1 MSRFFIDRPIFA
13 WVIALFIAATGAL
26 SLTQLPIQQY
36 PAVAPPAIQI
46 ATAFP
51 GASAQT
57 LEDSV
62 LAIIEREM
70 HGSPGLMYMESVAQA
85 DGSGSLT
92 LSFEQGS
99 DVRMAQ
105 VDVQNRLNRALPR
118 LPASVVQQGVRVE
131 EVNNN
136 FLLFMMLSSSD
147 AQPDLYALGDQAART
162 VVPALQ
168 RVPGVGR
175 VLLFGSEQALR
186 VWFDPV
192 RLQSLG
198 LSSADV
204 LSAIRS
210 QNLQV
215 AAGEIGALPSVAGQ
229 SMVATVRVDGQ
240 LSSVAAFENLL
251 LRANPDGSTVRLRDV
266 ARVELGGQLYATSAR
281 LNGQP
286 ALGIGIQLAA
296 DGNALATAQAVRA
309 ELARLEPHLGAG
321 IQWTIPYD
329 TSRFVALS
337 VQQVV
342 LSLAL
347 ALLLVVAVIFL
358 FLQSWRYT
366 LIPAIV
372 VPITL
377 LGAMT
382 GLLALGYSINVLTL
396 FAMVLVIGIVVDD
409 SIVVVENVERLM
421 REEGL
426 AARQAAI
433 KAMKQI
439 SGAIIGTTAVLLSVF
454 VPLAFFDGAMGNIL
468 RQFAVVLALSV
479 SLSTFLALTLAPALC
494 TLVLKQALPQHGA
507 QRGFFGAF
515 NRRFD
520 AGTQRYLVAL
530 GWILRRPGR
539 TMLVYALLIA
549 LALLAYQRLPASFLP
564 NEDQGSLLVNV
575 QLPPGASKERTQA
588 VMQQVEQFMLAQPE
602 VESVV
607 GVLGF
612 SFSGQGQNAAL
623 AFVTLTDWSE
633 RSAPESSAQA
643 LAGRAFMALSGVR
656 DAVIFP
662 LSPPPIP
669 ELGSAS
675 GFAFRLQDRSGQ
687 GHDALLAARNQLL
700 GLAAQSPVLAQ
711 VFPDGLEPAPQLQV
725 DIDRE
730 RAAALGVGFEQI
742 GQTLGLALGSAYVND
757 FPNQGRLQRVIIMA
771 DAPARMTPDD
781 VLRLTVPNRLGQAV
795 PLSSFA
801 STRWV
806 QGPTQTVRYNGF
818 PAMRINGQAAE
829 GMSSGAAMAEMARLA
844 QQLPPGFGFEWT
856 GQSLEE
862 ERAGAQF
869 LVVLGFV
876 LLAVYLCLAALYGSW
891 KLPLAVLLVVP
902 LGAVGLLL
910 ALLWRGFEADI
921 YFQIAMVTIVGLS
934 AKNAILIVE
943 FAKTLQ
949 TQGRSAMEAALVA
962 ARLRLRAIVMVST
975 AFIAGVTPLMLASGA
990 GALSQQV
997 IGTALFGGMVSAVV
1011 LGVLLVPLFYV
1022 LVRTLGEP
1030 RAGAS
1035 NRATSLG
1042 AGHE

>member
-1 MSRFFIDRPIFA
+1 
-13 WVIALFIAATGAL
+13 
-26 SLTQLPIQQY
+26 
-36 PAVAPPAIQI
+36 
-46 ATAFP
+46 
-51 GASAQT
+51 
-57 LEDSV
+57 
-62 LAIIEREM
+62 
-70 HGSPGLMYMESVAQA
+70 
-85 DGSGSLT
+85 
-92 LSFEQGS
+92 
-99 DVRMAQ
+99 
-105 VDVQNRLNRALPR
+105 
-118 LPASVVQQGVRVE
+118 
-131 EVNNN
+131 
-136 FLLFMMLSSSD
+136 
-147 AQPDLYALGDQAART
+147 
-162 VVPALQ
+162 
-168 RVPGVGR
+168 
-175 VLLFGSEQALR
+175 
-186 VWFDPV
+186 
-192 RLQSLG
+192 
-198 LSSADV
+198 
-204 LSAIRS
+204 
-210 QNLQV
+210 
-215 AAGEIGALPSVAGQ
+215 
-229 SMVATVRVDGQ
+229 
-240 LSSVAAFENLL
+240 
-251 LRANPDGSTVRLRDV
+251 
-266 ARVELGGQLYATSAR
+266 
-281 LNGQP
+281 
-286 ALGIGIQLAA
+286 
-296 DGNALATAQAVRA
+296 
-309 ELARLEPHLGAG
+309 
-321 IQWTIPYD
+321 
-329 TSRFVALS
+329 
-337 VQQVV
+337 
-342 LSLAL
+342 
-347 ALLLVVAVIFL
+347 
-358 FLQSWRYT
+358 
-366 LIPAIV
+366 
-372 VPITL
+372 
-377 LGAMT
+377 
-382 GLLALGYSINVLTL
+382 
-396 FAMVLVIGIVVDD
+396 
-409 SIVVVENVERLM
+409 
-421 REEGL
+421 
-426 AARQAAI
+426 
-433 KAMKQI
+433 
-439 SGAIIGTTAVLLSVF
+439 
-454 VPLAFFDGAMGNIL
+454 
-468 RQFAVVLALSV
+468 
-479 SLSTFLALTLAPALC
+479 
-494 TLVLKQALPQHGA
+494 
-507 QRGFFGAF
+507 
-515 NRRFD
+515 
-520 AGTQRYLVAL
+520 
-530 GWILRRPGR
+530 
-539 TMLVYALLIA
+539 
-549 LALLAYQRLPASFLP
+549 
-564 NEDQGSLLVNV
+564 
-575 QLPPGASKERTQA
+575 
-588 VMQQVEQFMLAQPE
+588 
-602 VESVV
+602 
-607 GVLGF
+607 
-612 SFSGQGQNAAL
+612 
-623 AFVTLTDWSE
+623 
-633 RSAPESSAQA
+633 
-643 LAGRAFMALSGVR
+643 MALSGVR

-757 FPNQGRLQRVIIMA
+757 FPNQGRLQRVIVMA

-818 PAMRINGQAAE
+818 AAMRINGQAAE

-844 QQLPPGFGFEWT
+844 QQLPSGFGFEWT

-997 IGTALFGGMVSAVV
+997 IGTALVGGMVSAVV

-1030 RAGAS
+1030 RAGGP

-1042 AGHE
+1042 ASHE